1 MPTLQAEQG
10 YGRCASLCLGI
21 PGSVSFDWKVQG
33 STGHCQCK
41 RKVSFFHSISNH
53 FHSISNHQKSHQSA
67 GDNCSDP
74 GYDQNTYEYGN
85 GIFKFY
91 EQSIGGRDVTVCQ
104 LVDPESGETANY
116 IPVQGTDNVSKDW
129 VTIRSVIA
137 LQIASV

>member
-1 MPTLQAEQG
+1 MEDAQA
-10 YGRCASLCLGI
+10 C
-21 PGSVSFDWKVQG
+21 VQVFLAQFH
-33 STGHCQCK
+33 STGK
-41 RKVSFFHSISNH
+41 FKDLLDIASAKERFRISIANNLLAIRQKS
-53 FHSISNHQKSHQSA
+53 STKNHQKSHQSA

-129 VTIRSVIA
+129 VIIRSVIS
-137 LQIASV
+137 LQIGSV